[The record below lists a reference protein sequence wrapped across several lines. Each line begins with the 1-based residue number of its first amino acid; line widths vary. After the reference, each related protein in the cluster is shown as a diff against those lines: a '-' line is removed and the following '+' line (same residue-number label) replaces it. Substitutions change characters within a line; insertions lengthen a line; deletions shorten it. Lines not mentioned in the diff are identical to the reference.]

1 LYNFCTQIL
10 YSCVLSAC
18 TSTWYSGPCV
28 NRLFLKVNFPRKV
41 EFQEGTFLEI
51 LMIKSFHACRKLAHD
66 TTAGNH
72 HDTRPC
78 SASAPWTLGIRFS
91 QIWKTTL
98 RSARSLRP
106 FAANAVVPAVRMR
119 SKDRSWHMQ
128 KQNLISKIA
137 LLTEIVCRA
146 RRGDGQ
152 RVCTPAPWPHR
163 THMKLLPGPWPLA
176 W

>member
-1 LYNFCTQIL
+1 MHQ
-10 YSCVLSAC
+10 
-18 TSTWYSGPCV
+18 YSGPCV